1 MALPRIPKG
10 TNQAVGNENPFLL
23 LSQQPLTFTNYIN
36 QYKLGVPVYDPNI
49 KSGFSDDL
57 GAAPSIISPLLGQPV
72 IASIEFAKP
81 IPNTED
87 SNTYT
92 NVNDPNGEKI
102 TVPNVKFDTCLISV
116 KQSKSI
122 IKTKVHGRKGTV
134 KEYITLD
141 DYDITIE
148 GIISSVRGAFTIY
161 PIDQVQDLVKLCEA
175 PISIQITS
183 SYLNDLFD
191 INYLVIEDYDISQEI
206 GGMGQQK
213 FTMSCVSDYGLT
225 KNDSQLIYDPYVSG
239 PNSNTTKPKA

>member
-81 IPNTED
+81 VPNTED

-92 NVNDPNGEKI
+92 DLNDNSQPGGAGKI
-102 TVPNVKFDTCLISV
+102 IQIPNVKFDTCLISV

-122 IKTKVHGRKGTV
+122 IKTKLPNRKGTV
-134 KEYITLD
+134 KEYIALD
-141 DYDITIE
+141 DYEVTIE
-148 GIISSVRGAFTIY
+148 GIISGVRGAFTIY

-175 PISIQITS
+175 PVSIQITS

-213 FTMSCVSDYGLT
+213 FTMSCVSDYG
-225 KNDSQLIYDPYVSG
+225 NDNNLIYDPYAANAG
-239 PNSNTTKPKA
+239 F